1 MNISRYHSILCPD
14 APDFLQK
21 YLSLPLL
28 TRLKGIGLLCG
39 TDFTALYKNTFFY
52 SRFDHSL
59 GCALIAWNFTR
70 DKKQCIAS
78 LLHDV
83 STAVF
88 SHTGDFRKGDTLRQE
103 VTEGLN
109 ESMILNDREL
119 AALLAQD
126 GLTPQ
131 QVCDYHV
138 YPVCDNEIP
147 ALSSDRLEYMF
158 PSGCALREGKNAKK
172 SGSSAPS
179 SSMDDDYF
187 DMDSIERCYSNIK
200 VLKNE
205 KGIDELGFT
214 EVDIALEYTR
224 KFLSTAILLQ
234 HNENKLALNMLGSIM
249 NMAVQEVVLREGD
262 FMTCSEK
269 QIIGALDTFASKN
282 TDSTLSKMIRT
293 WRQMNRIEHLE
304 FNPGEGFYSVHLDV
318 KKRWI
323 NPLVKTSS
331 VSTERINRLNPE
343 AARLVKEF
351 LSYRDSAWGAVKLM

>member
-1 MNISRYHSILCPD
+1 
-14 APDFLQK
+14 
-21 YLSLPLL
+21 
-28 TRLKGIGLLCG
+28 
-39 TDFTALYKNTFFY
+39 
-52 SRFDHSL
+52 
-59 GCALIAWNFTR
+59 
-70 DKKQCIAS
+70 
-78 LLHDV
+78 
-83 STAVF
+83 
-88 SHTGDFRKGDTLRQE
+88 
-103 VTEGLN
+103 
-109 ESMILNDREL
+109 
-119 AALLAQD
+119 
-126 GLTPQ
+126 
-131 QVCDYHV
+131 
-138 YPVCDNEIP
+138 
-147 ALSSDRLEYMF
+147 
-158 PSGCALREGKNAKK
+158 
-172 SGSSAPS
+172 
-179 SSMDDDYF
+179 MDDDYF

-214 EVDIALEYTR
+214 EVDIALEYTK

-269 QIIGALDTFASKN
+269 QIIIALDSFASKN

-293 WRQMNRIEHLE
+293 WRQMNHIEHLE
-304 FNPGEGFYSVHLDV
+304 FNPGEGYYSVHLDV

-331 VSTERINRLNPE
+331 GSTERISSLNPE

>member
-1 MNISRYHSILCPD
+1 M
-14 APDFLQK
+14 QK

-39 TDFTALYKNTFFY
+39 TDFTRLYENNFYY

-103 VTEGLN
+103 VTEAKN
-109 ESMILNDREL
+109 ASMILNDKDL
-119 AALLAQD
+119 AELLAQD

-131 QVCDYHV
+131 QVSDYHV

-158 PSGCALREGKNAKK
+158 PSGNSLREAKNARY
-172 SGSSAPS
+172 SAPA

-205 KGIDELGFT
+205 NGIDELGFT
-214 EVDIALEYTR
+214 DGGIAFEYTK

-249 NMAVQEVVLREGD
+249 NMAVQDGILNESD

-269 QIIGALDTFASKN
+269 QIVADLDRFAAKNPDSKI
-282 TDSTLSKMIRT
+282 SKMTRT
-293 WRQMNRIEHLE
+293 WRKMNHIEHIE
-304 FNPGEGFYSVHLDV
+304 HEAGEGYYSVHLEV
-318 KKRWI
+318 KKRFI
-323 NPLVKTSS
+323 NPLVQIQDGRA
-331 VSTERINRLNPE
+331 ERIRKLNPE
-343 AARLVKEF
+343 ADRLIKEF
-351 LSYRDSAWGAVKLM
+351 LSYRDTDWGAIKLM

>member
-1 MNISRYHSILCPD
+1 M
-14 APDFLQK
+14 
-21 YLSLPLL
+21 
-28 TRLKGIGLLCG
+28 
-39 TDFTALYKNTFFY
+39 
-52 SRFDHSL
+52 
-59 GCALIAWNFTR
+59 
-70 DKKQCIAS
+70 
-78 LLHDV
+78 HDV

-103 VTEGLN
+103 VTEDLN
-109 ESMILNDREL
+109 ESMILNDRQL

-131 QVCDYHV
+131 QVCDYHI

-158 PSGCALREGKNAKK
+158 PSGCALREGKN

-187 DMDSIERCYSNIK
+187 DMASIERCYSNIT

-205 KGIDELGFT
+205 KDIDELGFT
-214 EVDIALEYTR
+214 DGDIALEYTK

-249 NMAVQEVVLREGD
+249 NIAERDGVLSEGD
-262 FMTCSEK
+262 FMSSSEK
-269 QIIGALDTFASKN
+269 QIIGSLDDFAAKN
-282 TDSTLSKMIRT
+282 PDSQISKMIRT
-293 WRQMNRIEHLE
+293 WRQMNHIEHLE

-318 KKRWI
+318 KKRYI

-331 VSTERINRLNPE
+331 GRAERIRKLNPE
-343 AARLVKEF
+343 ADRLIKEF
-351 LSYRDSAWGAVKLM
+351 LSYRDSEWGSVKLM